1 VILRIGIPEILL
13 ASAGL
18 ILVVALVVWAVRH
31 TRRKSPEELE
41 RARRLEVNRR
51 GRLVTGQVF
60 DFVEP
65 PPGKDHPCLITYN
78 YQVAGVAYESSQ
90 DISALPNVVKVA
102 RRAAGQSVNLKYD
115 PKRPTNSIL
124 ACEQWSGIPELGG
137 ANKKDEPLPAASDGK
152 VGRP

>member
-1 VILRIGIPEILL
+1 M
-13 ASAGL
+13 
-18 ILVVALVVWAVRH
+18 
-31 TRRKSPEELE
+31 
-41 RARRLEVNRR
+41 
-51 GRLVTGQVF
+51 
-60 DFVEP
+60 
-65 PPGKDHPCLITYN
+65 ITYN